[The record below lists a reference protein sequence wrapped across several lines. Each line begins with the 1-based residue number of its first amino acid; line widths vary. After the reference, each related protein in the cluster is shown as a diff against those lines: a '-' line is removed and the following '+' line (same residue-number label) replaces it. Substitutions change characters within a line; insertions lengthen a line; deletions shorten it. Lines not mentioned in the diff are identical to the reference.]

1 MKRVPIRSTLV
12 VGVMLSMLVV
22 SITVSTQA
30 QSAPPLTESLRPMVD
45 LRRSPI

>member
-1 MKRVPIRSTLV
+1 MKRVPIRSTLA

-30 QSAPPLTESLRPMVD
+30 QSAPQPKVSGRWLTYVD
-45 LRRSPI
+45 P